1 MENVE
6 QIVSNQQKRKRRQ
19 NRRKAL
25 LQLIDSVLSGKFD
38 SGEEPINNLFEKDT
52 PAREMSPQ
60 AAPRPHY
67 VSPRD
72 RSTYNSGYMQVDE
85 MTAGTPNIWF

>member
-1 MENVE
+1 MNLEEIVENQE
-6 QIVSNQQKRKRRQ
+6 QRKRRQ
-19 NRRKAL
+19 KRRKAL
-25 LQLIDSVLSGKFD
+25 LLLIDSVLSGKIN
-38 SGEEPINNLFEKDT
+38 SEQEPINNLFEKDT

-67 VSPRD
+67 VSPKD